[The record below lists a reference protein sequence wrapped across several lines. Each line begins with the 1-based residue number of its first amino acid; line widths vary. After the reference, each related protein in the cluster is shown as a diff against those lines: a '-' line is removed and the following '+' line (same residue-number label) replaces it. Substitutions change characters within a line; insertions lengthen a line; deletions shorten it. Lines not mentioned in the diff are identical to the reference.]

1 MIVAKTISDERKVTS
16 VVQKILLQINCKLG
30 GELWGCSIPL
40 KNLMCI
46 GIDVYHDPSRQRP
59 SVVGKQSL
67 SFHTRDENPFL
78 SLFII
83 IIIYWKIIVSRQLI
97 IQLNRG
103 QYNTMSKSLNWL

>member
-59 SVVGKQSL
+59 SVVGK
-67 SFHTRDENPFL
+67 L
-78 SLFII
+78 SLFILVGRLKNNFAPI
-83 IIIYWKIIVSRQLI
+83 IIIVSRQLI

-103 QYNTMSKSLNWL
+103 QYNTMSKS